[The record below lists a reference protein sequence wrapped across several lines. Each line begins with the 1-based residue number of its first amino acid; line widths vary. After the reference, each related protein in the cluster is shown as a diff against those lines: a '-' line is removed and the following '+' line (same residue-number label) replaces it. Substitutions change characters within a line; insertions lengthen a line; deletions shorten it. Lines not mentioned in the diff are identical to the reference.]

1 MLKNY
6 SIFQLNDLR
15 KFSAFKNSISPYYRI
30 VQNSHLIV
38 YSYSIEWS
46 CNHGL
51 ICVIATGLYPTN
63 KLPKITRFVTGR

>member
-15 KFSAFKNSISPYYRI
+15 KFSVSKNSISPYYRI

-46 CNHGL
+46 CNHG
-51 ICVIATGLYPTN
+51 
-63 KLPKITRFVTGR
+63 F